1 MEFLILSLILIR
13 PTYFILILLKTFR
26 RRRFGLLQSLFF
38 LFILLFIKIFR
49 KKIVW
54 VLHNKISHSE
64 SFKIVKKVLMII
76 MLNTSNKIITLSKE
90 GIEYGNKY
98 TIKQRKISFFNH
110 PVDNNLS
117 SEINNI
123 DKDIDILIWGT
134 ITKYK
139 GVGDFLEFLLL
150 NEKLNHLK
158 ITIAGKIYDSELRK
172 KLLITKLKVI
182 WKLLMNL

>member
-1 MEFLILSLILIR
+1 
-13 PTYFILILLKTFR
+13 
-26 RRRFGLLQSLFF
+26 
-38 LFILLFIKIFR
+38 
-49 KKIVW
+49 
-54 VLHNKISHSE
+54 
-64 SFKIVKKVLMII
+64 